1 MTKFCT
7 GPSSRFKQDGVRAAI
22 GSFIAKFKTLLLL
35 EISLLMGCDLDWGT
49 AHPAG
54 AAGGGGGAADLLP
67 SGQGNDDYN
76 DSEDG
81 NEGGGVGTVAAAPAV
96 VLRRRGAAAAAAAP
110 GGGGAPATAAPGRS
124 PAAAPTAA
132 TTAAMAYI
140 DPVDVE
146 AAVAYAAA
154 VDAGLEKAAP
164 DMNNF
169 LTWHPGTFLVLCPG
183 QGHLSF
189 HGQVL

>member
-1 MTKFCT
+1 
-7 GPSSRFKQDGVRAAI
+7 
-22 GSFIAKFKTLLLL
+22 
-35 EISLLMGCDLDWGT
+35 MGCDLDWGT

-54 AAGGGGGAADLLP
+54 AAGGGGGAADPLP
-67 SGQGNDDYN
+67 SGHGNDNGD

-81 NEGGGVGTVAAAPAV
+81 DEGGGAGTVAAAAASPEGG
-96 VLRRRGAAAAAAAP
+96 GAAAA
-110 GGGGAPATAAPGRS
+110 AAPGRS

-132 TTAAMAYI
+132 TAAAMAYI

-146 AAVAYAAA
+146 AAAAYAAA

-164 DMNNF
+164 NMKNF
-169 LTWHPGTFLVLCPG
+169 LTWHPGTFLVLGPG

-189 HGQVL
+189 YGQVL